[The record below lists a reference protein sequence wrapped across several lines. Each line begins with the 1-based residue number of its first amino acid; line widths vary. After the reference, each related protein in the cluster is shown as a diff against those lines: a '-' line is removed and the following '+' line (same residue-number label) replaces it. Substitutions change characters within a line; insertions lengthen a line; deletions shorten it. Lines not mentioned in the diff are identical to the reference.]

1 MEEVEQEK
9 KMQQAVEKAADAR
22 SGMMSREDMA
32 TKIHEGSKPSEQ
44 ISSDMDEAAR
54 VAEEALKRLEGTA

>member
-22 SGMMSREDMA
+22 SGMMSREDIA
-32 TKIHEGSKPSEQ
+32 AKIHEGSKPS
-44 ISSDMDEAAR
+44 
-54 VAEEALKRLEGTA
+54 